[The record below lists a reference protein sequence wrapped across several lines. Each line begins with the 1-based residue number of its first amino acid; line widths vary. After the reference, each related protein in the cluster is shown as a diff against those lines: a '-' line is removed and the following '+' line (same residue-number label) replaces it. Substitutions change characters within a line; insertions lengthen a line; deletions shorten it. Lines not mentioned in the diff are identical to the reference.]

1 MKNYIIG
8 IAGRRNAG
16 KDTVASMINYIFNVG
31 VSKATYNE
39 YVVKKNYYDI
49 NNDRIIHFADIIKDI
64 LSNIYSIP
72 RKYFDD
78 RKYKDEL
85 WYCINSN
92 TFIPEN
98 SRYTD
103 KDIFIVEIDTLK
115 SFSLNTIINTNKNKN
130 VCIKLRTLMQYF
142 GTNICRNNL
151 DNDIC
156 IKATMNK
163 AVDIAETRKIC
174 IIPDVRFANEAK
186 AIQCNSSSLYGGVIK
201 INIDNCDIIEHES
214 EIIDIDYNFEINN
227 NGSLLQLFY
236 KVLEI
241 CQTLV

>member
-8 IAGRRNAG
+8 IAGKRNAG
-16 KDTVASMINYIFNVG
+16 KDTVASMINYIFNIG

-151 DNDIC
+151 DNDIW

-174 IIPDVRFANEAK
+174 IIPDVRFTNEAK
-186 AIQCNSSSLYGGVIK
+186 AIQCNNSSLYGGVIK
-201 INIDNCDIIEHES
+201 ININNCDIIEHES
-214 EIIDIDYNFEINN
+214 EIIDINYNFEINN